1 MLDVKSVK
9 KNYNQ
14 RHLVKPT
21 QNGIIS
27 RVRYKLVWIKL
38 EFIKKKKINLYKT
51 MLVHFHRFHLEAQ
64 HIFLESL

>member
-27 RVRYKLVWIKL
+27 RVRYKLEFFLKKKSIFIKL
-38 EFIKKKKINLYKT
+38 C
-51 MLVHFHRFHLEAQ
+51 
-64 HIFLESL
+64 